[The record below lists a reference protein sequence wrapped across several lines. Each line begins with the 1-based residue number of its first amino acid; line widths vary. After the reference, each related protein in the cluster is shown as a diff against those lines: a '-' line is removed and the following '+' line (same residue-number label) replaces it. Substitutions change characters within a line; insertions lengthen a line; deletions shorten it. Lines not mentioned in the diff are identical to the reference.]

1 MRIIIFWDSISEG
14 YCDYEFGGWSNRLKI
29 AYMKE
34 YWYERMVM
42 NYGISA
48 YSSENLVNCYD
59 SFFNAVSR
67 RETGKEK
74 ISTVIFAI
82 GINDSAEIINTWK
95 KKVDLKKFEENIQ
108 LLIEKTQREELIE
121 RVIFLWN
128 INVDESMINSFSD
141 GEMYFYNSEIQKY
154 NDTLK
159 NLTENN
165 NCEYVELFW
174 LMNPEDLED
183 GLHPNANG
191 HKKIYEKMK
200 EYLQ

>member
-14 YCDYEFGGWSNRLKI
+14 YCDYEFGGWSNRLKT

-34 YWYERMVM
+34 YGYERMVM

-48 YSSENLVNCYD
+48 YSSENLVNSYD

-67 RETGKEK
+67 REAGKEK

-82 GINDSAEIINTWK
+82 GINDSAEIIHSWK

-108 LLIEKTQREELIE
+108 LLIEKAQKEELIE
-121 RVIFLWN
+121 RVVFLWN
-128 INVDESMINSFSD
+128 INVDESVINSFLD
-141 GEMYFYNSEIQKY
+141 GEMYFYNREIQKY
-154 NDTLK
+154 NDILK

-174 LMNPEDLED
+174 LMNLEDLED

-200 EYLQ
+200 EYLE